1 MALCFRIFQNVTLLA
16 DDFIFFGQGNIGG
29 REREA
34 WECRSK
40 HSSDCARLV
49 QSTWK
54 GENLKRM
61 VIEANAIPRPSR
73 APDLREKTFRAASL
87 PSPNR
92 LHGHSR
98 RATDDVPF
106 GAYRYGNE
114 QHAPPHPPKAEK
126 WHHQACGPTE
136 LSCPA

>member
-40 HSSDCARLV
+40 HSLDCARLV

-61 VIEANAIPRPSR
+61 VMEANAIP
-73 APDLREKTFRAASL
+73 
-87 PSPNR
+87 
-92 LHGHSR
+92 
-98 RATDDVPF
+98 
-106 GAYRYGNE
+106 
-114 QHAPPHPPKAEK
+114 
-126 WHHQACGPTE
+126 
-136 LSCPA
+136 